1 MKNLIIT
8 TTDFVPNRKIME
20 LLGVV
25 RGNTIRSRGV
35 GGDFVAGIQKLF
47 GGEISA
53 YVVSMNEAREE
64 ALRKME
70 EEASKL
76 GADAVINVRFTTGE
90 VMPYAAE
97 ILAYGTAVRLG

>member
-1 MKNLIIT
+1 MITT
-8 TTDFVPNRKIME
+8 TTDFVPNKKIRE
-20 LLGVV
+20 LLGIV

-35 GGDFVAGIQKLF
+35 GGDIVAGIQKVF

-70 EEASKL
+70 EEAQKL
-76 GADAVINVRFTTGE
+76 GADAVLNVRFTTGE

-97 ILAYGTAVRLG
+97 ILAYGTAVKLG